1 MNEGEHAKAS
11 VNCDEAAIALAL
23 TRAKARVGRTLP
35 PIHFEIERADLRR
48 YAKACG
54 ETWPGYLNGDEAPP
68 TFISSLQTEGMAGNL
83 WERDV
88 PFVSMLHSDDTVELH
103 ASIRPGDRLTATAR
117 YCDAVLKQGR
127 RGPMLFQTA
136 EMLLHDPSG
145 NLVGRVASSLVS
157 F

>member
-1 MNEGEHAKAS
+1 MNGGEQAEASEGR
-11 VNCDEAAIALAL
+11 DEAAIALAL

-54 ETWPGYLNGDEAPP
+54 ETWPGYVNGDEAPP
-68 TFISSLQTEGMAGNL
+68 TFISSLQTEGMAGDL
-83 WERDV
+83 WERDL
-88 PFVSMLHSDDTVELH
+88 PFISMLHSDDMVELH
-103 ASIRPGDRLTATAR
+103 APIRPGDHLTATAR
-117 YCDAVLKQGR
+117 YCDAVLKQGN

-145 NLVGRVASSLVS
+145 NLVARVASTLVS